1 LLHSSPAKRGRWR
14 DANTHRDGGGVLP
27 FKKTERRA
35 ARIIHPPMDPH
46 GARGRPLKGREKRR
60 LLKIYQIGRN

>member
-1 LLHSSPAKRGRWR
+1 MRIRIVTEGRP
-14 DANTHRDGGGVLP
+14 TTQ
-27 FKKTERRA
+27 KKERRA

-60 LLKIYQIGRN
+60 LLKIYKIGRN